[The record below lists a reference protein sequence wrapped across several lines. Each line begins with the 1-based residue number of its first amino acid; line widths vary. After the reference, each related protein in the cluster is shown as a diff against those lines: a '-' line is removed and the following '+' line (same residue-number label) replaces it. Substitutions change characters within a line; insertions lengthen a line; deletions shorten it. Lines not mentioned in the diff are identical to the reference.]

1 MTGDA
6 KERLTAEERRAQ
18 ILRCATTVFARSNY
32 RVAGMA
38 EIAKEAGI
46 SEPTVYKHFD
56 SKKHLFLTILDKVG
70 TATLRHW
77 EELASRTP
85 DALALLRQIGLSHYD
100 VVQAHPENLKVQFQA
115 LSETED
121 DEIRG
126 TLKRNF
132 ATYADFIARVLADGQ
147 ERGQIHPSVNVRAA
161 AWQMISIGF
170 TLNLTS
176 LLGFSA
182 ELSRETL
189 EVMGDS
195 LLMTFGA
202 EAPAFGAAPAPGK
215 APKKAAPPLA
225 PAAAAPAAISQ
236 ARVPA
241 QKQPPPTKG
250 S

>member
-1 MTGDA
+1 MAGDA

-18 ILRCATTVFARSNY
+18 ILRCATAVFARSNY

-70 TATLRHW
+70 ASTLRHW
-77 EELASRTP
+77 EELAERTP

-100 VVQAHPENLKVQFQA
+100 VVQAHPDSLKIQFQA

-121 DEIRG
+121 QEIRD

-132 ATYADFIARVLADGQ
+132 ASYVDFIARVLSEGKD
-147 ERGQIHPSVNVRAA
+147 RGQIHVQVDVRAA
-161 AWQMISIGF
+161 AWQILSIGF

-176 LLGFSA
+176 LLGFNS
-182 ELSRETL
+182 EMSRETL
-189 EVMGDS
+189 EVMGDT
-195 LLMTFGA
+195 LLLTFGA
-202 EAPAFGAAPAPGK
+202 DAPSLEAPSRK
-215 APKKAAPPLA
+215 AGIPLA
-225 PAAAAPAAISQ
+225 PAAEPQASAAVLKQKPA
-236 ARVPA
+236 R
-241 QKQPPPTKG
+241 KELD
-250 S
+250 

>member
-1 MTGDA
+1 MAGDA

-18 ILRCATTVFARSNY
+18 ILRCATAVFARSNY

-38 EIAKEAGI
+38 EIAREAGI

-70 TATLRHW
+70 ASTLRHW
-77 EELASRTP
+77 EELAQNTSDT
-85 DALALLRQIGLSHYD
+85 LVLLRMIGLSHYD
-100 VVQAHPENLKVQFQA
+100 VVQAHPDSLKVQFQA

-121 DEIRG
+121 DEIRE

-132 ATYADFIARVLADGQ
+132 AAYANFIARILAEGK
-147 ERGQIHPSVNVRAA
+147 ERGQIRPDLDVRAA
-161 AWQMISIGF
+161 AWQLISIGF

-176 LLGFSA
+176 LLGFHA
-182 ELSRETL
+182 EMSRETL

-202 EAPAFGAAPAPGK
+202 DAPNLEGASRN
-215 APKKAAPPLA
+215 L
-225 PAAAAPAAISQ
+225 
-236 ARVPA
+236 R
-241 QKQPPPTKG
+241 
-250 S
+250 

>member
-1 MTGDA
+1 MAGDA

-18 ILRCATTVFARSNY
+18 ILRCATAVFARSNY

-70 TATLRHW
+70 ASTLRHW
-77 EELASRTP
+77 EDLSERSP
-85 DALALLRQIGLSHYD
+85 DSLSLLRQIGLSHYD
-100 VVQAHPENLKVQFQA
+100 VVQAHPDSLKIQFQA

-121 DEIRG
+121 EEIRE

-132 ATYADFIARVLADGQ
+132 ASYADFIARVLQ
-147 ERGQIHPSVNVRAA
+147 EGKDRGQIHAHVDVRAA
-161 AWQMISIGF
+161 AWQLISIGF

-176 LLGFSA
+176 LLGFNS
-182 ELSRETL
+182 ELSRGTL

-202 EAPAFGAAPAPGK
+202 DAPTLEGASRKPENPQ
-215 APKKAAPPLA
+215 A
-225 PAAAAPAAISQ
+225 PAAVA
-236 ARVPA
+236 
-241 QKQPPPTKG
+241 KG
-250 S
+250 SKQKP

>member
-1 MTGDA
+1 MAGDA

-18 ILRCATTVFARSNY
+18 ILRCATAVFARSNY

-70 TATLRHW
+70 ASTLRHW
-77 EELASRTP
+77 EDLAERAP
-85 DALALLRQIGLSHYD
+85 DTLSLLRQIGLSHYD
-100 VVQAHPENLKVQFQA
+100 VVQAHPDSLKIQFQA

-121 DEIRG
+121 EEIRE

-132 ATYADFIARVLADGQ
+132 ASYADFIARVLQ
-147 ERGQIHPSVNVRAA
+147 EGKDRGQVHAQVDVRAA
-161 AWQMISIGF
+161 AWQLISIGF

-176 LLGFSA
+176 LLGFTS
-182 ELSRETL
+182 EMSRGTL

-202 EAPAFGAAPAPGK
+202 EAPSLEGASRKPASSQ
-215 APKKAAPPLA
+215 A
-225 PAAAAPAAISQ
+225 PAAAAKGGDAGLTQ
-236 ARVPA
+236 AKVRKDHD
-241 QKQPPPTKG
+241 Q
-250 S
+250 